1 MVDATL
7 ARQFTEQVSRLR
19 QRQTAPLI
27 LELDLTDGIAEGP
40 VTDPLSAIMS
50 RRKLRL
56 PDVLEGLKRARHDD
70 RVRALVV
77 KVGGGRI
84 GLARM
89 QEIREAVSAFRES
102 GKLAV
107 AWSESF
113 GEFTHGNV
121 PYYLAT
127 AFDRIYL
134 QPSGTLGLTGV
145 TIEQLFL
152 HDALAK
158 AGIGFQAAKRYEYKS
173 AADNLTERAFTPAAR
188 EAAERLATS
197 VAEQITTAIA
207 ERRGKT
213 ADEARALLDR
223 GPFLADDAL
232 AEGLVD
238 ALGYR
243 DEVYADVRKE
253 AGPDAILQYVARYQ
267 RTHALTERARKLPN
281 PRERFVAVIY
291 ASGPI
296 RQGRSGRSPLSGS
309 SIGSDTVASA
319 LRAATSDDR
328 VRAVLLRVNSPGGS
342 AVASDTIWREVVRT
356 RAAGKPV
363 VVSMSDLA
371 ASGGYYISMAADV
384 IVAEP
389 GTITGSIG
397 VITGK
402 PVLEEA
408 LGRIGVTTDSVSV
421 GSGAAMFAP
430 THPFSEEEWQRLNTW
445 LDAIYRDFTE
455 KAASGRRMTVE
466 QVHEVARGRVW
477 SGADAARNGLV
488 DELGGMT
495 DAAEIARRRAGLPAG
510 APLRAFPRQSPLDQL
525 RPPESS
531 ESRPAA
537 AATLNLGFADAWG
550 PAWRFAAQAGLSP
563 YGPLMLPGRWIIN

>member
-7 ARQFTEQVSRLR
+7 ARTLSEQVSRLR
-19 QRQTAPLI
+19 QRQAAALI

-56 PDVLEGLKRARHDD
+56 SDVLEGLKRARQDD

-89 QEIREAVSAFRES
+89 QEIRESVSAFRES
-102 GKLAV
+102 GKLTV

-145 TIEQLFL
+145 AIEQPFL

-158 AGIGFQAAKRYEYKS
+158 AGIALQSAKRYEYKS
-173 AADNLTERAFTPAAR
+173 AYDNLTERAFTPAAR
-188 EAAERLATS
+188 EAAERLIAS
-197 VAEQITTAIA
+197 VAEQITGAIA

-213 ADEARALLDR
+213 AEQARALLDR

-253 AGPDAILQYVARYQ
+253 AGPDAMLQYVARYQ
-267 RTHALTERARKLPN
+267 RTHALAQRARKLPN
-281 PRERFVAVIY
+281 PRERFVAVIH

-296 RQGRSGRSPLSGS
+296 RPGRSARSPLGGS

-319 LRAATSDDR
+319 LRAATSDER

-384 IVAEP
+384 IVAQP
-389 GTITGSIG
+389 GTLTGSIG
-397 VITGK
+397 AIASK

-421 GSGAAMFAP
+421 GSGATMFSP
-430 THPFSEEEWQRLNTW
+430 THPFSEEEWQRLNAW

-477 SGADAARNGLV
+477 TGADAARNGLV
-488 DELGGMT
+488 DELGGMA
-495 DAAEIARRRAGLPAG
+495 DAAGIARRRAGLPAG

-537 AATLNLGFADAWG
+537 AALDLGLAGAWG
-550 PAWRFAAQAGLSP
+550 PAWRLAAEAGLSP
-563 YGPLMLPGRWIIN
+563 YGPLTLPGRWIIR

>member
-1 MVDATL
+1 MADAKF
-7 ARQFTEQVSRLR
+7 AWPIAEQISRLR

-27 LELDLTDGIAEGP
+27 LELDLTDGVPDGP
-40 VTDPLSAIMS
+40 ATDPLSAVLSM
-50 RRKLRL
+50 RKIRL
-56 PDVLEGLKRARHDD
+56 PDLVEGLRRARHDD

-77 KVGGGRI
+77 KVGGGRL

-89 QEIREAVSAFRES
+89 QEIREVVAGFRES
-102 GKLAV
+102 GKLSV
-107 AWSESF
+107 AWAETF
-113 GEFTHGNV
+113 GEFTHGNL

-145 TIEQLFL
+145 AVEQLFL

-158 AGIGFQAAKRYEYKS
+158 IGVGFQSAKRYEYKT
-173 AADNLTERAFTPAAR
+173 AADNLTERGFTPPAR
-188 EAAERLATS
+188 EAAERLAVS
-197 VAEQITTAIA
+197 VAEQLSAAIA

-213 ADEARALLDR
+213 VEAARALLDR

-243 DEVYADVRKE
+243 DEVYAAVRKE
-253 AGPDAILQYVARYQ
+253 TGPNAILQYVGRYQ
-267 RTHALTERARKLPN
+267 RAHLLAQRARRLPN

-296 RQGRSGRSPLSGS
+296 RQGRSSRGPVGGGAM
-309 SIGSDTVASA
+309 GSDTVTAA
-319 LRAATSDDR
+319 LRSATSDER

-342 AVASDTIWREVVRT
+342 GVASDTIWREVVRT

-363 VVSMSDLA
+363 VVSMSDVA

-384 IVAEP
+384 IVAQP
-389 GTITGSIG
+389 GTLTGSIG
-397 VITGK
+397 VITFK

-408 LGRIGVTTDSVSV
+408 LGRAGITTDSVAE
-421 GSGAAMFAP
+421 GARARMFSP
-430 THPFSEEEWQRLNTW
+430 THPFTEDEWDRINAW
-445 LDAIYRDFTE
+445 LDAAYHDFIE
-455 KAASGRRMTVE
+455 KAAAGRRMPVE
-466 QVHEVARGRVW
+466 RMHELARGRVW
-477 SGADAARNGLV
+477 TGADAAANGLV
-488 DELGGMT
+488 DEIGGMAA
-495 DAAEIARRRAGLPAG
+495 AAEIARRRAGLPAD
-510 APLRAFPRQSPLDQL
+510 APVRVYPRLSPLDQL

-531 ESRPAA
+531 EARPAA
-537 AATLNLGFADAWG
+537 AAALNLGFADGWG
-550 PAWRFAAQAGLSP
+550 PAWRLAARAGLPP
-563 YGPLMLPGRWIIN
+563 YGPLMLPGTWIIS